1 MNTKEN
7 EKYIYRDVVKENARD
22 EEDSWGCVCIG
33 SSVNRD
39 QIVISKDFAH
49 IGSSGDFAHI
59 ESSGDLVHIGSSGD
73 AAKIESSGDFTHI
86 VSCGTDT
93 KIESSGKYATIG
105 SSGVA
110 VKIGSS
116 GDYAKIG
123 SSGYSDQIGSSGHSA
138 QIGSS
143 GDSAKI
149 EAKGKNSIAFACGN
163 GSIIKGKKGTW
174 ISLAEYAT
182 EGIEIPIFAK
192 SAQIGNKE
200 YLDYKGRILNEEYY
214 YILINK
220 KFTPLIIADG
230 SKMVVLSKKK
240 ANDITIYKTTY
251 LSDFL
256 SEEKNKKA
264 QYVVSNGEFN
274 AHGQDIKEAM
284 EDLQFKILK
293 SKNVKEHIE
302 RICKQGFMTAND
314 YRVITGACRYGINK
328 WLAENGYTWED
339 KKPIEEVLELV
350 KGEYGYEKI
359 KNEFEKYISK
369 GKEQQNGTN

>member
-7 EKYIYRDVVKENARD
+7 EKYIYRDVKENARD
-22 EEDSWGCVCIG
+22 EVEDSWGCVCIG

-59 ESSGDLVHIGSSGD
+59 ESSGDLVHIGSSGE

-93 KIESSGKYATIG
+93 KIESSGKYDTIG

-110 VKIGSS
+110 VEIVV
-116 GDYAKIG
+116 
-123 SSGYSDQIGSSGHSA
+123 
-138 QIGSS
+138 
-143 GDSAKI
+143 
-149 EAKGKNSIAFACGN
+149 KGETSIAFACGN
-163 GSIIKGKKGTW
+163 SSIIKGKKGTW

-220 KFTPLIIADG
+220 EFTPLIIADG

-240 ANDITIYKTTY
+240 ANDITIYKTIY

-256 SEEKNKKA
+256 REAKNKRV
-264 QYVVSNGEFN
+264 QYVASNGEFN
-274 AHGQDIKEAM
+274 AHGRDIKEAM

-293 SKNVKEHIE
+293 SKNVQENIE

-328 WLAENGYTWED
+328 WLAKNGYTWED
-339 KKPIEEVLELV
+339 TKPIEEVLELV

-359 KNEFEKYISK
+359 KSEFEKYMSK
-369 GKEQQNGTN
+369 GKEKQNGTN

>member
-7 EKYIYRDVVKENARD
+7 EKYIYRDVVKENTRV
-22 EEDSWGCVCIG
+22 EEDSWGPVRIG
-33 SSVNRD
+33 SRVNRD
-39 QIVISKDFAH
+39 QIVISKDFAL

-59 ESSGDLVHIGSSGD
+59 ESSGDLVHIGSSGH
-73 AAKIESSGDFTHI
+73 AAKIESSGGFTHI

-93 KIESSGKYATIG
+93 KIESRGYFSTIG

-110 VKIGSS
+110 VKIVV
-116 GDYAKIG
+116 
-123 SSGYSDQIGSSGHSA
+123 
-138 QIGSS
+138 
-143 GDSAKI
+143 
-149 EAKGKNSIAFACGN
+149 KGENSIAFACGN
-163 GSIIKGKKGTW
+163 SSIIKGKKGTW

-220 KFTPLIIADG
+220 EFTPLIIADG

-240 ANDITIYKTTY
+240 ANDITIYKTIY

-256 SEEKNKKA
+256 REENLEKYGEVALTKEQEKQLKEIKKRV
-264 QYVVSNGEFN
+264 QYVASNGEFN
-274 AHGQDIKEAM
+274 AHGRNIKEAM

-293 SKNVKEHIE
+293 SKNVQENIE

-314 YRVITGACRYGINK
+314 YRVITDACRYGINK

-339 KKPIEEVLELV
+339 AKPIEEVLELV

-359 KNEFEKYISK
+359 KSEFEKYMSK